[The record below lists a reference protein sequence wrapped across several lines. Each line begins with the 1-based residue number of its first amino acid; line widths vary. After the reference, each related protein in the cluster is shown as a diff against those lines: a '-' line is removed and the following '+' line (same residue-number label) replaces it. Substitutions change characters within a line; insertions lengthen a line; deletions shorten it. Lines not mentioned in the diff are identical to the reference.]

1 MLTKGAYFYESGS
14 GVNLKS
20 RKITFKIGD
29 LFRICFCCLGH
40 ECGHG
45 RMNRVRGWR
54 KRSTQLLARKFK
66 TNTKT
71 LFEYIDTD
79 KLPAKPGEQL

>member
-29 LFRICFCCLGH
+29 LFRICFYCLEH
-40 ECGHG
+40 ECGRKTRTAWAG
-45 RMNRVRGWR
+45 NR
-54 KRSTQLLARKFK
+54 QAMLEA
-66 TNTKT
+66 
-71 LFEYIDTD
+71 
-79 KLPAKPGEQL
+79 GEKEVPSCWLGNLKQIQKQFIISS